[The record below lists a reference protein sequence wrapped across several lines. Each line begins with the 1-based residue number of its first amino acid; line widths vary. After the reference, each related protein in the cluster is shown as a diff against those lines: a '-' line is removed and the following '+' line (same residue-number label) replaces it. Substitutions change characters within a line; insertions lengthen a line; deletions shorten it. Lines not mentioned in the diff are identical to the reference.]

1 MTEKNKSITAD
12 KFIISSVSGPYEIL
26 KSDKY
31 LSSGQNIV
39 MWLAIY
45 LLILPLMLLANFL
58 LLSFFSTIISEPFLG
73 LGLVS
78 SIFSMI
84 FYVLYIPFFLLN
96 SFIIYKF
103 SNEVKPFD
111 KIFSDNSSMLLLP
124 FLLYSIGAM
133 MAAYEGSLFPLI
145 GLLIMWGAIITY
157 IVRSINQLKYY
168 QEASGVQPNIQLYTA
183 AVIALMFAPSIIML
197 ILSPETLSIYYKPVI
212 DTFFGG
218 T

>member
-103 SNEVKPFD
+103 TQFD
-111 KIFSDNSSMLLLP
+111 IILSDNSSMFLLL
-124 FLLYSIGAM
+124 FLLYSIVSM
-133 MAAYEGSLFPLI
+133 IAAYEGSLFPLI
-145 GLLIMWGAIITY
+145 
-157 IVRSINQLKYY
+157 
-168 QEASGVQPNIQLYTA
+168 
-183 AVIALMFAPSIIML
+183 
-197 ILSPETLSIYYKPVI
+197 
-212 DTFFGG
+212 
-218 T
+218 